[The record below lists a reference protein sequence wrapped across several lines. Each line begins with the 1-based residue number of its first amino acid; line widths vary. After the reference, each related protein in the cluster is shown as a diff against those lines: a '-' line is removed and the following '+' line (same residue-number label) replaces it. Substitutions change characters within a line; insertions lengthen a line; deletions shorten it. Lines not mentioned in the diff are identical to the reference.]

1 MVVDEKNNQIIPNH
15 FIQKMALEGYSRLWA
30 LDEKEREWWNA
41 WVKKYK
47 ETNPTI
53 LEQLAKFALGAQ
65 GAGGSSTGVGAVTVT
80 EQ

>member
-1 MVVDEKNNQIIPNH
+1 
-15 FIQKMALEGYSRLWA
+15 MAIEGYSRLWA

-65 GAGGSSTGVGAVTVT
+65 GAGGSAGVGTPVVVTPK
-80 EQ
+80 